1 MEIGLLDH
9 PIVMKLTRHLP
20 GSVGKVEV
28 MIERARTR
36 SPLFHPE
43 DASLPLDQRPV
54 RRLCFPVVSGDTPPV
69 LDMNYRA
76 YLEALNEATMY
87 RVSDGNSVR

>member
-1 MEIGLLDH
+1 M
-9 PIVMKLTRHLP
+9 TASRHLP
-20 GSVGKVEV
+20 GSAGKVEV

-43 DASLPLDQRPV
+43 DSQFPLDQRPTGS
-54 RRLCFPVVSGDTPPV
+54 LFFPVVEGDTPPF

-76 YLEALNEATMY
+76 YLEAL
-87 RVSDGNSVR
+87 SDEENRT